1 VLRLSREEIRMSAKM
16 AQRLG
21 RYFGNVPEF
30 WAELQMRHDLAVA
43 ARELTRDLRKI
54 EPVARAIAADTA
66 A

>member
-1 VLRLSREEIRMSAKM
+1 MSAKM

-30 WAELQMRHDLAVA
+30 WAELQMRHDLTVA